1 MASRSACSGEM
12 RAAVG
17 DGAGVASVM
26 AAPRSAKS
34 CVVEARVVV
43 LKNSDGGALVVA
55 AVVTEDGGERKD
67 ESSRSRVA
75 WARLRYA
82 GA

>member
-1 MASRSACSGEM
+1 
-12 RAAVG
+12 
-17 DGAGVASVM
+17 M

-43 LKNSDGGALVVA
+43 LKNSDGGALVVVTV
-55 AVVTEDGGERKD
+55 VVTEDGDERKV